1 MPPLHELSVAKARKL
16 LREGRVTSKELT
28 EHFLSRIASLN
39 PKLNAFVLV
48 TEKRALEDAERADY
62 ELLSG
67 KDKGPMHGIPYAL
80 KDIFA
85 TAGIRTTCHSKLLL
99 NYIPTE
105 DSTIEAK
112 LKKGGGVLLGKL
124 ATHEF
129 ALGGPSLDLPFP
141 YARNPWNIEHFTGA
155 SSSGSGSAVAGGLVP
170 VAIGSDTSGSIRGP
184 ACLCGT
190 VGLKPT
196 YGRVSRRGAFPL
208 SYSLDHCGPLTSTV
222 EDAALVMQVIS
233 GYDPPDP
240 SSADIPVPDFATS
253 IGQDLQGLKIGFL
266 RDFSV
271 KAEGISPEMVAA
283 LDAAAKKM
291 EELGAVVDEA
301 TIPDFDL
308 FNACGRIIMTAEAF
322 AIHEHDLK
330 KRPLDYGRY
339 TYQRLIPGA
348 LLTATDLIQAFRLR
362 RELAAILNGQSLK
375 KYDALICACSL
386 SPAPRFEDFPPDWPP
401 PKSAVAMQTIP
412 FNVTGNPALA
422 IPIGFS
428 TNGLPLGMQIV
439 GRAFDEQTLFRIGA
453 AYEVSVGLTD
463 KRPNLEELLKSN

>member
-1 MPPLHELSVAKARKL
+1 MIPPLHELSVAKARKF
-16 LREGRVTSKELT
+16 LREGRITSKELT

-39 PKLNAFVLV
+39 PKLCAFVLV

-62 ELLSG
+62 ELLRG
-67 KDKGPMHGIPYAL
+67 IDKGPMHGIPYAL

-85 TAGIRTTCHSKLLL
+85 TAGIRTTCHSKLLI
-99 NYIPTE
+99 NYIPIE

-112 LKKGGGVLLGKL
+112 LKDGGGVLLGKL

-141 YARNPWNIEHFTGA
+141 YARNPWNIDYFTGA

-208 SYSLDHCGPLTSTV
+208 SFSLDHCGPLAATV

-233 GYDPPDP
+233 GYDPLDP
-240 SSADIPVPDFATS
+240 SSADIPVPDFAAS
-253 IGQDLQGLKIGFL
+253 IGQDLRGLKIGFL
-266 RDFSV
+266 RDFFI
-271 KAEGISPEMVAA
+271 KAEGTSPEVVAA
-283 LDAAAKKM
+283 LDTAANKM
-291 EELGAVVDEA
+291 EELGAVVDET

-322 AIHEHDLK
+322 AIHEQDLK
-330 KRPLDYGRY
+330 MRPLDYGRY

-348 LLTATDLIQAFRLR
+348 LLTATDLIQAFQLR
-362 RELAAILNGQSLK
+362 RELAAILNGQTFE

-386 SPAPRFEDFPPDWPP
+386 FPAPRFEDFPLDWPP
-401 PKSAVAMQTIP
+401 PKSAIAMQTIP

-453 AYEVSVGLTD
+453 AYETYTGFTD
-463 KRPNLEELLKSN
+463 KRPYLEEF